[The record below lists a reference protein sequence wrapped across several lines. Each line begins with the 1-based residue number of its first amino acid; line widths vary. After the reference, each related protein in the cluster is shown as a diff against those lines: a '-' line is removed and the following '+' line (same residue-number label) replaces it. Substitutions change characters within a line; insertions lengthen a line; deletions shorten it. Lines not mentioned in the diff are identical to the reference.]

1 GEDVRVEELIS
12 ARIANI
18 AQNLNLKGKLG
29 FPSLIYKLCKDA
41 GVPFEE
47 YKGTQNIDK
56 ESSITAK
63 VMETVRGGAVP
74 IMRRHQEEGDEHNEG
89 QGHEGEADQDQEQD
103 QVMFDAED
111 VYEPHQH
118 QSYME
123 HETGAES
130 WVNHEAQYEQQ
141 QQNYYE
147 PHHSP
152 QPQPQHQPQPQP
164 QFVFDFQVLQEQQQ
178 QSLKALT
185 DLVTNSQ
192 IDTLNYYEKIKT
204 YQEYQYDQ
212 MKAIIAQQR
221 EVIATQNQE
230 FQAMRSKQDQLEK
243 ELSEIRK
250 AQVNLAMYK
259 TSSSS
264 QAVDG
269 SNEELQRLRKIIEDQ
284 RVALVQQSRTAAGS
298 NQIAPSIEEKLDQIA
313 NSVTGFNEEL
323 ATFKERHKQLAD
335 LSYKQYTL
343 IRKEQEST
351 SKEVKEIKE
360 RQINPVDNETLKD
373 VAKMTFQQREELKQI
388 RKQMREW
395 TMYSSA
401 RECYDVWAHQQANPN
416 LIPMPLHDLT
426 KLIYDNLEKKRPM
439 FEGAL
444 KTDPNPG

>member
-1 GEDVRVEELIS
+1 
-12 ARIANI
+12 
-18 AQNLNLKGKLG
+18 
-29 FPSLIYKLCKDA
+29 LCKDA

-74 IMRRHQEEGDEHNEG
+74 IMRRHQEEEDEHNEG
-89 QGHEGEADQDQEQD
+89 QGHEGEANQDQEQD

-152 QPQPQHQPQPQP
+152 QPQPPQQHQPQPQP

-204 YQEYQYDQ
+204 YQEYQYD
-212 MKAIIAQQR
+212 
-221 EVIATQNQE
+221 
-230 FQAMRSKQDQLEK
+230 
-243 ELSEIRK
+243 
-250 AQVNLAMYK
+250 
-259 TSSSS
+259 
-264 QAVDG
+264 
-269 SNEELQRLRKIIEDQ
+269 
-284 RVALVQQSRTAAGS
+284 
-298 NQIAPSIEEKLDQIA
+298 
-313 NSVTGFNEEL
+313 
-323 ATFKERHKQLAD
+323 
-335 LSYKQYTL
+335 
-343 IRKEQEST
+343 
-351 SKEVKEIKE
+351 
-360 RQINPVDNETLKD
+360 
-373 VAKMTFQQREELKQI
+373 
-388 RKQMREW
+388 
-395 TMYSSA
+395 
-401 RECYDVWAHQQANPN
+401 
-416 LIPMPLHDLT
+416 
-426 KLIYDNLEKKRPM
+426 
-439 FEGAL
+439 
-444 KTDPNPG
+444 